1 MLIRSNIR
9 KEQFIYTNHFNTAN
23 KRGTNLKRL
32 QKSSSNPQNT
42 CINIYRVGFK

>member
-23 KRGTNLKRL
+23 KRGTNLKAL
-32 QKSSSNPQNT
+32 AKMFIKPTKCLYQ
-42 CINIYRVGFK
+42 YL